1 MFLSRLK
8 LGLTSVTLALAVGG
22 CSMGPELE
30 IPITQNSNER
40 VSIRWAHAYQ
50 RKHGIEVWGQVRRRN
65 YSLVRG
71 HIHIEALGQ
80 SGTVLAQADAYLPKM
95 VRHPFMAK
103 SFGAR
108 LLVNDATAV
117 SQLLVEVRSQAEND

>member
-1 MFLSRLK
+1 MFQTRMK
-8 LGLTSVTLALAVGG
+8 LGFTIATLALAVGG
-22 CSMGPELE
+22 CSMGPELK

-40 VSIRWAHAYQ
+40 VSIRWAHAY
-50 RKHGIEVWGQVRRRN
+50 RGKRGIEVWGQVRRRN
-65 YSLVRG
+65 NSLVRG

-80 SGTVLAQADAYLPKM
+80 SGTVLAKADAHLPKM

-108 LLVNDATAV
+108 LLVNDVAEV
-117 SQLLVEVRSQAEND
+117 SHLLVEVRSQPDA